1 MRPGIALSLVF
12 SLVAACDARTIR
24 QAAADSATDSLARA
38 VADEEARAREDSLN
52 RARPGYVVD
61 SILPPDEE
69 MRRFS
74 ADLPSRPTR
83 LANGANS
90 REDLVRRW
98 IAAVEQ
104 NDSLLLIRLAVNRP
118 EFALLIYP
126 SSPYTK
132 PQTRQ
137 SPWLVWQ
144 QLSDAS
150 AQGFRRT
157 TSRLGGKPL
166 GVVDWSCRG
175 EAEVQG
181 ENRIW
186 NDCRVR
192 RVVAPGDT
200 VTQQMFG
207 PIIARD
213 GVYKFVTL
221 ANEM

>member
-1 MRPGIALSLVF
+1 V
-12 SLVAACDARTIR
+12 
-24 QAAADSATDSLARA
+24 Q
-38 VADEEARAREDSLN
+38 
-52 RARPGYVVD
+52 
-61 SILPPDEE
+61 
-69 MRRFS
+69 
-74 ADLPSRPTR
+74 
-83 LANGANS
+83 
-90 REDLVRRW
+90 RW
-98 IAAVEQ
+98 VAAVEQ
-104 NDSLLLIRLAVNRP
+104 NDSLSLIRLAVNRP

-132 PQTRQ
+132 PPTRQ

-150 AQGFRRT
+150 ALGFRRT
-157 TSRLGGKPL
+157 TSRLGGRPL

-175 EAEVQG
+175 EPEVQG

-186 NDCRVR
+186 NECRVR

-200 VTQQMFG
+200 VIQQMFG